1 MCCGAS
7 FARNVQVMSRPWLIS
22 CPLTQRDRGLS
33 LELAADLTM
42 QRLLVA
48 LLLSRSLW
56 LDRQKEVGPL
66 LLEEL
71 KNGF

>member
-1 MCCGAS
+1 
-7 FARNVQVMSRPWLIS
+7 
-22 CPLTQRDRGLS
+22 
-33 LELAADLTM
+33 M

-56 LDRQKEVGPL
+56 LDRQKEVGTL
-66 LLEEL
+66 LLKEL